1 MPRIAPMM
9 IVCTVLCLSV
19 ACAGSPAES
28 DEPAATETSSESALE
43 QSDEQA
49 EEQADQASS
58 AEPTDNQGATADSE
72 GDHADAGDSDG
83 EDNPF
88 ADALN
93 GGGVGAPG
101 PETTRPQTRVSASL
115 DKIVIS
121 DEEKLDE
128 TSTRTMLERRLD
140 FVELCM
146 QRAVD
151 TDVIEG
157 SLDGTL
163 VLKFSVSA
171 LGRIGHIAVKESDVP
186 DEVARC
192 TSMKLGQVRLR
203 RPSAPV
209 EVTATYRLR
218 AMRPEAV
225 QPEE

>member
-1 MPRIAPMM
+1 M
-9 IVCTVLCLSV
+9 
-19 ACAGSPAES
+19 
-28 DEPAATETSSESALE
+28 
-43 QSDEQA
+43 
-49 EEQADQASS
+49 
-58 AEPTDNQGATADSE
+58 
-72 GDHADAGDSDG
+72 
-83 EDNPF
+83 
-88 ADALN
+88 
-93 GGGVGAPG
+93 
-101 PETTRPQTRVSASL
+101 SASL
-115 DKIVIS
+115 DKIAIS

-128 TSTRTMLERRLD
+128 TSTRTILERRLD

-163 VLKFSVSA
+163 VLKFSVSDP
-171 LGRIGHIAVKESDVP
+171 GRIGNIAVKESDVP
-186 DEVARC
+186 EEVARC